1 MTRPTS
7 NIGGD
12 RPLPQ
17 RPTRDGETDR
27 DSAPKIHGDHA
38 GFGSKDPLEI
48 QTIPT
53 NQTRKPTMPRRSAAL
68 PILLL
73 LGALLAL
80 PVATARAEGDA
91 DRGEKLF
98 QICST
103 CHGEDA
109 RGKVDNQAPQLAG
122 QHSWYLIRQLKNFKA
137 GIRGSDPKDQYGAM
151 MRPMAATLQT
161 DQDIEDVVAYIV
173 SKKPKR
179 QK

>member
-1 MTRPTS
+1 
-7 NIGGD
+7 
-12 RPLPQ
+12 
-17 RPTRDGETDR
+17 
-27 DSAPKIHGDHA
+27 
-38 GFGSKDPLEI
+38 
-48 QTIPT
+48 
-53 NQTRKPTMPRRSAAL
+53 MPRRSAAL
-68 PILLL
+68 LTLF

-91 DRGEKLF
+91 KRGEKLF

-109 RGKVDNQAPQLAG
+109 RGKPANQAPQLAG
-122 QHSWYLIRQLKNFKA
+122 QYSWYLIRQLKNFKA
-137 GIRGSDPKDQYGAM
+137 GIRGSDPRDQYGAM

-173 SKKPKR
+173 SKKPRR